1 MSLRAQ
7 LGRVLRP
14 ENKAMAN
21 AHVRVDSGQ
30 VWQAFAECDESA
42 AAAISRT
49 SIAAPLLKAVTLLP
63 RQEARPTDR
72 RDQAFGLD

>member
-21 AHVRVDSGQ
+21 AHVRVDRCQ
-30 VWQAFAECDESA
+30 VWRVFAECDESSA
-42 AAAISRT
+42 RRQFRPPSISE
-49 SIAAPLLKAVTLLP
+49 SLLEAVTLLP
-63 RQEARPTDR
+63 R
-72 RDQAFGLD
+72 